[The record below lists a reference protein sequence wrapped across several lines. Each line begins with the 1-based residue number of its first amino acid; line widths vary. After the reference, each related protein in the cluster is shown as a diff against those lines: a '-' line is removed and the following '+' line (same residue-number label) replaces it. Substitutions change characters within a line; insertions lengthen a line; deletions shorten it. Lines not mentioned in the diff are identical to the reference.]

1 MTAPTAARCLAAADQ
16 LLRGAGMV
24 GAAAVTAGWWPR
36 ACACLIRLALEVG
49 VDDYWRR
56 VRPAVAA
63 CQQNRA
69 KQLMLRG
76 RLGPGAAVA
85 RRIGYAWATLS
96 AATHHH
102 CYELAPT
109 AAELRR
115 LHTEVGGLLTLLGDG
130 GSVVAFVEGIAGPVA
145 DGREEWLESDS
156 SMDRLPSM

>member
-1 MTAPTAARCLAAADQ
+1 MTAPTADRCLSAADR
-16 LLRGAGMV
+16 LLRGAGRF

-36 ACACLIRLALEVG
+36 VCACLIRLALEGG
-49 VDDYWRR
+49 VDGYWQR
-56 VRPAVAA
+56 VRPDVAA

-96 AATHHH
+96 TATHHH

-115 LHTEVGGLLTLLGDG
+115 LHTEVADLLTEL
-130 GSVVAFVEGIAGPVA
+130 AGRRASAP
-145 DGREEWLESDS
+145 
-156 SMDRLPSM
+156 